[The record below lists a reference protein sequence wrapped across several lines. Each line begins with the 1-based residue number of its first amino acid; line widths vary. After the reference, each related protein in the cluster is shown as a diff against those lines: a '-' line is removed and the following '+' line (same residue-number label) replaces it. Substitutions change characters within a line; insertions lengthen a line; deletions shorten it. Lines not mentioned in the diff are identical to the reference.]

1 MAVKAS
7 ALEFIEGLEYDYN
20 WFDFDLQVS
29 NCPADLDKHP
39 EAQHK
44 PGTVLTKKRKEETI
58 FVQKHSKLDASEP
71 HFTFKQRAL
80 IFKDLDDGSET
91 VS

>member
-1 MAVKAS
+1 MAGKAS
-7 ALEFIEGLEYDYN
+7 AQELIEGLEYVYS
-20 WFDFDLQVS
+20 WFDFDWQVS

-58 FVQKHSKLDASEP
+58 FV
-71 HFTFKQRAL
+71 
-80 IFKDLDDGSET
+80 
-91 VS
+91 